1 MEDSLKLENQLCF
14 PIYLTS
20 KEIIKRYTPY
30 LDEVNLTYTQYIVM
44 LYLWEYGNSTLKEI
58 GKKLILESGTL
69 TPLLKKLE
77 LKGFILRK
85 KSESDERNLDIILT
99 SKGLKLKG
107 KVVDIPLKVGKCLD
121 LTEKEAINLYNVLYK
136 ILGNLER
143 NDLYD

>member
-1 MEDSLKLENQLCF
+1 MEESLKLENQLCF

-99 SKGLKLKG
+99 SKGLKLKE
-107 KVVDIPLKVGKCLD
+107 KVVDIPFKIGKCLD
-121 LTEKEAINLYNVLYK
+121 LTDEEAVNLYNSLYK

-143 NDLYD
+143 ND